1 MYESHFLADAE
12 RRFGAV
18 DAFSTVSDGMSSELI
33 SHPPA
38 ECGTCELRH
47 PCVASKLNDH
57 DTARL
62 KSVVRTW
69 RMVRQGHAL
78 YRTGDSFQSLY
89 AVRSGSFK
97 TVAQHSLGRQYVSG
111 FHLPGELL
119 GLDGIVAESH
129 PCDAFALEDS
139 AVCVIPFQPL
149 EVLCRELT
157 ALQQHIH
164 RLMSAEIVRET
175 AQMVLLGSM
184 SADQRVATFLLNLS
198 NRFEQRGYSPR
209 EFTLRMTREDIG
221 SHLGMKLETVS
232 RSLSR
237 FQRGGLIL
245 VSGKRITLLDRE
257 ALGAC

>member
-1 MYESHFLADAE
+1 MYESQALANAGHH
-12 RRFGAV
+12 FGAV
-18 DAFSTVSDGMSSELI
+18 DAFPMAGDAASRALI
-33 SHPPA
+33 AHPA
-38 ECGTCELRH
+38 SQCGTCVLRH
-47 PCVASKLNDH
+47 LCVASTLNDNEA
-57 DTARL
+57 ARL

-78 YRTGDSFQSLY
+78 YRAGDAFQSLY

-111 FHLPGELL
+111 FSLPGDLL

-139 AVCVIPFQPL
+139 AVCVIPFQSL
-149 EVLCRELT
+149 EVLCRELSP
-157 ALQQHIH
+157 LQQHVH

-175 AQMVLLGSM
+175 AQMVMLGSM
-184 SADQRVATFLLNLS
+184 TADQRVAAFLLNLS
-198 NRFEQRGYSPR
+198 SRFALRGYSPR
-209 EFTLRMTREDIG
+209 EFTLRMTREDMG

-237 FQRGGLIL
+237 FQRRGLIL
-245 VSGKRITLLDRE
+245 VSGKRITLLNRE
-257 ALGAC
+257 ALGTC